1 MCSPI
6 AFWSNY
12 LKLQPCFLGLSKHN
26 TVNTDLIG
34 LHWNF
39 IWNNPSF
46 ALLYEQQLLYKLSGR
61 HFSTPII
68 HEYMIIRLI
77 STIFSFALVSFSL
90 YGQEANTIFDEFYGE
105 EVLEIKLETDLSALI
120 DDRQSDDYQHAI
132 LTFTNKEGGVEMHD
146 LKIKPRGKFRRRVC
160 DFPPI
165 KLNFSKDRLMERG
178 YVAEYDKLKLVTHC
192 LDDKSVSKENVAKE
206 YLAYRLYNELTE
218 KSYRTQLVRINYVD
232 SKGRISRIKRYGV
245 ILEET
250 DEMAHRAG
258 GKECEEC
265 RGLPA
270 SEFDT
275 QVANTMAVFQYMI
288 GNSDYD
294 MDMMR
299 NLKMVRPYLGG
310 GVIPVP
316 YDFDFAGLVN
326 PSYAIPNSDYGLVSV
341 KQRVFLGHKVDS
353 AVLSNTL
360 DRFLER
366 RSAME
371 AIVENA
377 PLLNRNERNNIIRY
391 LDTFYA
397 EVDSIMRGA
406 PEQQTLRLQALR
418 EVSSEAGTQVG
429 K

>member
-1 MCSPI
+1 
-6 AFWSNY
+6 
-12 LKLQPCFLGLSKHN
+12 
-26 TVNTDLIG
+26 
-34 LHWNF
+34 
-39 IWNNPSF
+39 
-46 ALLYEQQLLYKLSGR
+46 
-61 HFSTPII
+61 
-68 HEYMIIRLI
+68 MIIRLI
-77 STIFSFALVSFSL
+77 STIFSFALLSFSL

-105 EVLEIKLETDLSALI
+105 EVLEIKLETDLTALI
-120 DDRQSDDYQHAI
+120 GDRQSDDYQHAI

-146 LKIKPRGKFRRRVC
+146 LKVKVRGKFRRRVC

-192 LDDKSVSKENVAKE
+192 LEDKSVSKENVAKE

-218 KSYRTQLVRINYVD
+218 KSYRTQLVKINYVD
-232 SKGRISRIKRYGV
+232 SKGRVSRIKRYGV

-270 SEFDT
+270 SEFNT
-275 QVANTMAVFQYMI
+275 EVANLMAVFQYMI

-371 AIVENA
+371 AVVEDA

-418 EVSSEAGTQVG
+418 EVSSEAGTQIG